1 MLRKLVSLGLLL
13 TLALSAAGCGSNNN
27 NTGTSARG
35 WNSTTSAAQNRT
47 ASYDAESRGPLSDG
61 AYSADK
67 YGRVSGYDTDG
78 SDAKTDGSDAKSDLD
93 QAGNDLKDATENI
106 GSAAK
111 NTARSIGDATEDAL
125 DRMTGTTEQTTH

>member
-13 TLALSAAGCGSNNN
+13 TLALSAAGCGTNSS
-27 NTGTSARG
+27 GTSARG

-78 SDAKTDGSDAKSDLD
+78 SDAKTDSDAKSDLN

-125 DRMTGTTEQTTH
+125 DRMTGTTGQTTQ